1 MHRQSRN
8 NRSTKPHRIRKGAAT
23 AEFAMLLPVLVLIT
37 FGAID
42 AGQCI
47 NVSQIVNEASR
58 EGARLASRS
67 DTTDV
72 EEVESAVEAYIA
84 DAFPG
89 ETAAAMAAAV
99 TVQIGDSYGIGIP
112 AGNLSTIESGTPITV
127 RVVLEYDSVRWLKY
141 LPGFDAMAIETE
153 TVMRHE

>member
-1 MHRQSRN
+1 MIRQIQNSRSN
-8 NRSTKPHRIRKGAAT
+8 KRSNERKGAAA
-23 AEFAMLLPVLVLIT
+23 AEFAMLLPVLVLLT

-42 AGQCI
+42 SGQFV

-72 EEVESAVEAYIA
+72 ETIESAVESYIA

-89 ETAAAMAAAV
+89 ETAAAIAAAV
-99 TVQIGDSYGIGIP
+99 TVNVGDTYGIGIP
-112 AGNLSTIESGTPITV
+112 GKDLSGVESGTPVTV
-127 RVVLEYDSVRWLKY
+127 SVVLEYDAVRWLRY
-141 LPGFDAMAIETE
+141 LPGFHAVSIETA
-153 TVMRHE
+153 TVMRRE